1 MRMKGEAAF
10 FGLRTLMCKKSMA
23 CLAYGT
29 ERPLSLMTASSWA
42 EGCEIPRRSDRRLQI
57 EPIFRGMSPLP
68 GGLGRLWSGSI
79 RWCAGLLWRPPG
91 KAVFHQAVC
100 AETPFCDLGCS
111 WRVWYDEIRQVP
123 RSPFWRLCSP
133 LADLHGPGRR
143 RRHGSRAGPCER
155 HRRRADCPGRL
166 WSR

>member
-1 MRMKGEAAF
+1 MKGEAAF

-68 GGLGRLWSGSI
+68 GGLGPSVVWQYSVVRRFAMEAAGQGSVSSGSV
-79 RWCAGLLWRPPG
+79 RRNPVLRPWLFLESL
-91 KAVFHQAVC
+91 V
-100 AETPFCDLGCS
+100 
-111 WRVWYDEIRQVP
+111 
-123 RSPFWRLCSP
+123 
-133 LADLHGPGRR
+133 
-143 RRHGSRAGPCER
+143 
-155 HRRRADCPGRL
+155 
-166 WSR
+166 